1 MGIKTFLLCGECTVF
16 KQTVVDDALQW
27 FLSRKRC
34 RGEREREST
43 TVAADMTDRT
53 ERRRQNDTHKIVP
66 SVVAEDRSRRHA
78 QDSTATILYT
88 TVYCLTNR
96 DHLRQEQTFITSV
109 TCHNAV

>member
-1 MGIKTFLLCGECTVF
+1 ME
-16 KQTVVDDALQW
+16 
-27 FLSRKRC
+27 RER
-34 RGEREREST
+34 EREREST

-78 QDSTATILYT
+78 QSRLSMATILYT
-88 TVYCLTNR
+88 TMYCLTNR

>member
-1 MGIKTFLLCGECTVF
+1 MF

-66 SVVAEDRSRRHA
+66 SVVAEDQKTRTRLHGNHTLHHRV
-78 QDSTATILYT
+78 LF
-88 TVYCLTNR
+88 NK
-96 DHLRQEQTFITSV
+96 
-109 TCHNAV
+109 

>member
-1 MGIKTFLLCGECTVF
+1 MVPVAKEVP
-16 KQTVVDDALQW
+16 W
-27 FLSRKRC
+27 RE
-34 RGEREREST
+34 GEREREST

-96 DHLRQEQTFITSV
+96 DHLRQELELHYIRHLSQCCVIIYMGPSMI
-109 TCHNAV
+109 HSDHIPSIG